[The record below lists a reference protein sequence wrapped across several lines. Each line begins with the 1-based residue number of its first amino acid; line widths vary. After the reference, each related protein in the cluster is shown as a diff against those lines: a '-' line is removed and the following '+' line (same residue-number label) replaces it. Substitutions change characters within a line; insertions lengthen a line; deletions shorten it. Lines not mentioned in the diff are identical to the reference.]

1 MIITE
6 ELVRSLHHIGL
17 LCDVG
22 LEYILNNGYIGMT
35 RSEFISKTRKDIDAG
50 TCRPDY
56 LPWSINT
63 LVKSELIKHHPNF
76 VPTGNYRVLGS
87 TTIYTNPQEAKV
99 ALAETQAKN
108 YLTYYLY
115 CIEQETI
122 DSSDPADPIV
132 SWRQY
137 H

>member
-1 MIITE
+1 MIITQ
-6 ELVRSLHHIGL
+6 ELVTALHNIGL

-22 LEYILNNGYIGMT
+22 LDYIISNGYIGTT
-35 RSEFISKTRKDIDAG
+35 RNQFINKIKAHIDTGGCPA
-50 TCRPDY
+50 DY

-76 VPTGNYRVLGS
+76 LPTGNYRVLGS

-99 ALAETQAKN
+99 ALMETQAKN